1 MLNSIRNNT
10 FSFPRPFIA
19 GVVSAS
25 LSLSVGELVASITS
39 KTSSLVY
46 AVGEFIIDITPGDI
60 VRGSIETLGNYQKT
74 VLLSSIVVLSLIFG
88 GFLGLLSQRRSEI
101 SYFLFI
107 AFGIFGGWTL
117 NRDPLTST
125 SAALSLSVFATLIG
139 LSTLTFLNTLLD
151 EVEDTQ
157 IEDPRNTYANRRQ
170 FINWATGMTVAA
182 GTMTGFGRLV
192 LKDETVRNIRE
203 KIVLPQ
209 TETKSGSVDTQSY
222 NEVAGSSTT
231 TTTPSSESNLLSFSE
246 MNDIEGISSYITPNN
261 EFYRI
266 DTALRVPTVE
276 PSTWTLTID
285 GLTANPYEISYD
297 EILEMDLVKKDV
309 TLTCVSNEIGGPLV
323 GNAVWTGVPL
333 GEIISKARPSD
344 SAEQVMCHSVDGFR
358 AGFPL
363 ENIFD
368 GRTALLA
375 VGMNG
380 VPLPIIHGFPAR
392 LVVAGLYGY
401 VSAVK
406 WIKRI
411 ELCTWDG
418 NDGYWIPRGW
428 SKRAPIKI
436 SSRIDVPQK
445 RKIDAGMQVVAG
457 VAWAPLSGVAA
468 VEISF
473 DSGPWQECDLGVSLS
488 GESWT
493 QWVYRWDA
501 KPGKYEIRVRAID
514 AKGNVQSSKVV
525 SPAPNG
531 AEGLDKVTVRVV

>member
-1 MLNSIRNNT
+1 VLNSIRNNT

-222 NEVAGSSTT
+222 TEVAGSSTT

-411 ELCTWDG
+411 ELCRWDG

-514 AKGNVQSSKVV
+514 AKGNVQSSEVV

-531 AEGLDKVTVRVV
+531 AEGLDKVIVRVV

>member
-222 NEVAGSSTT
+222 TEVAGSSTT

-445 RKIDAGMQVVAG
+445 RKIDAGMQV
-457 VAWAPLSGVAA
+457 A
-468 VEISF
+468 VSYTHLTL
-473 DSGPWQECDLGVSLS
+473 P
-488 GESWT
+488 T
-493 QWVYRWDA
+493 KA
-501 KPGKYEIRVRAID
+501 
-514 AKGNVQSSKVV
+514 
-525 SPAPNG
+525 
-531 AEGLDKVTVRVV
+531 